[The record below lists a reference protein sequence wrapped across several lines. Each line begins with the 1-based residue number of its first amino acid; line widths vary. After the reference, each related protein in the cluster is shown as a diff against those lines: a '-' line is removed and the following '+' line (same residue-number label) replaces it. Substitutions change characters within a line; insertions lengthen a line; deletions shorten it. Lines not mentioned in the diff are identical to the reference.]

1 MATKAMKTKRSPLAG
16 RKIALG
22 VTGSIA
28 AYKACELV
36 RLYVKAGAEV
46 AVVMT
51 RGAQQFVAPLTFR
64 TLSRRSVTT
73 DLFENPA
80 TWVPGHVSLADWCDA
95 LVVAPCTANV
105 AANESVGSFALD
117 ALEASGT
124 ATLDVTAEGA
134 VSTTCPPP
142 AINTLNH
149 DLWILKSNAF
159 WTETGLAASTNR
171 ESASGGAITKYAYP
185 ATGSWNLA
193 FDWSPGT
200 PVPANI
206 ADWYNVAIG
215 SISDMPTGWICC
227 Y

>member
-1 MATKAMKTKRSPLAG
+1 MATKAMKAKRSPLAG
-16 RKIALG
+16 KKIALG

-64 TLSRRSVTT
+64 TLSRRSVAT

-105 AANESVGSFALD
+105 AAKMAHGIADDSLSALALACRKPKLVAPAMNEGMLD
-117 ALEASGT
+117 NPATRDNL
-124 ATLDVTAEGA
+124 ATLRARGIAVMDCGEGELACGVEGRGRMPEPAE
-134 VSTTCPPP
+134 V
-142 AINTLNH
+142 
-149 DLWILKSNAF
+149 
-159 WTETGLAASTNR
+159 LAAT
-171 ESASGGAITKYAYP
+171 EALLG
-185 ATGSWNLA
+185 
-193 FDWSPGT
+193 
-200 PVPANI
+200 
-206 ADWYNVAIG
+206 
-215 SISDMPTGWICC
+215 
-227 Y
+227 

>member
-1 MATKAMKTKRSPLAG
+1 MANTAKKTKRSPLAG

-46 AVVMT
+46 SVVMT

-80 TWVPGHVSLADWCDA
+80 TWVPGHISTADWCDA

-105 AANESVGSFALD
+105 AAKMAHGIADD
-117 ALEASGT
+117 ALSALALACRKPKLVAPAMNEGMLDNPAT
-124 ATLDVTAEGA
+124 RENLATLRRRGIAVMDCGEGELACGTEGRGRMPEPAE
-134 VSTTCPPP
+134 V
-142 AINTLNH
+142 
-149 DLWILKSNAF
+149 
-159 WTETGLAASTNR
+159 LAAT
-171 ESASGGAITKYAYP
+171 EALLG
-185 ATGSWNLA
+185 
-193 FDWSPGT
+193 
-200 PVPANI
+200 
-206 ADWYNVAIG
+206 
-215 SISDMPTGWICC
+215 
-227 Y
+227 

>member
-1 MATKAMKTKRSPLAG
+1 MMAKRRGSPLAG
-16 RKIALG
+16 KKIALG

-105 AANESVGSFALD
+105 AAKMAHGIADDSLSALALACRRPKLVAPAMNEGMLD
-117 ALEASGT
+117 NPATRDNL
-124 ATLDVTAEGA
+124 ATLRSRGVAVMDCSEGELA
-134 VSTTCPPP
+134 CG
-142 AINTLNH
+142 
-149 DLWILKSNAF
+149 
-159 WTETGLAASTNR
+159 TEGRGRMPEPSEVLAAT
-171 ESASGGAITKYAYP
+171 EALLG
-185 ATGSWNLA
+185 
-193 FDWSPGT
+193 
-200 PVPANI
+200 
-206 ADWYNVAIG
+206 
-215 SISDMPTGWICC
+215 
-227 Y
+227 

>member
-105 AANESVGSFALD
+105 AAKMAHGIADDSLSALALACRRPKLVAPAMNEGMLD
-117 ALEASGT
+117 NPATRDNL
-124 ATLDVTAEGA
+124 ATLRSRGVAVMDCGEGELA
-134 VSTTCPPP
+134 CG
-142 AINTLNH
+142 
-149 DLWILKSNAF
+149 
-159 WTETGLAASTNR
+159 TEGRGRMPEPSEVLAAT
-171 ESASGGAITKYAYP
+171 EALLG
-185 ATGSWNLA
+185 
-193 FDWSPGT
+193 
-200 PVPANI
+200 
-206 ADWYNVAIG
+206 
-215 SISDMPTGWICC
+215 
-227 Y
+227 

>member
-1 MATKAMKTKRSPLAG
+1 MATKAMKAKRSPLAG
-16 RKIALG
+16 KKIALG

-28 AYKACELV
+28 AYKACELT

-105 AANESVGSFALD
+105 AAKMAHGIADDLLTSVALATKAPIWVAPAMND
-117 ALEASGT
+117 GMWTNPATQENIAALKSRGVRFVQPGEGELACGTSGPGRM
-124 ATLDVTAEGA
+124 VEPEEIFRA
-134 VSTTCPPP
+134 VSGP
-142 AINTLNH
+142 
-149 DLWILKSNAF
+149 
-159 WTETGLAASTNR
+159 
-171 ESASGGAITKYAYP
+171 
-185 ATGSWNLA
+185 
-193 FDWSPGT
+193 
-200 PVPANI
+200 
-206 ADWYNVAIG
+206 
-215 SISDMPTGWICC
+215 MP
-227 Y
+227 

>member
-1 MATKAMKTKRSPLAG
+1 MARGSSPLRG

-51 RGAQQFVAPLTFR
+51 KGAQQFVAPLTFR
-64 TLSRRSVTT
+64 TLSRRTVTT

-105 AANESVGSFALD
+105 AAKMAHGIADD
-117 ALEASGT
+117 ALSALALACRKPKLVAPAMNEGMLDNPAT
-124 ATLDVTAEGA
+124 RENLATLRRRGIAVMDCGEGELACGTEGRGRMPEPAE
-134 VSTTCPPP
+134 V
-142 AINTLNH
+142 
-149 DLWILKSNAF
+149 
-159 WTETGLAASTNR
+159 LAAT
-171 ESASGGAITKYAYP
+171 EALLG
-185 ATGSWNLA
+185 
-193 FDWSPGT
+193 
-200 PVPANI
+200 
-206 ADWYNVAIG
+206 
-215 SISDMPTGWICC
+215 
-227 Y
+227 

>member
-1 MATKAMKTKRSPLAG
+1 MATKAMKAKRSPLAG
-16 RKIALG
+16 KKIALG

-28 AYKACELV
+28 AYQACELT

-105 AANESVGSFALD
+105 AAKMAHGIADDSLSALALACRKPKLVAPAMNEGMLD
-117 ALEASGT
+117 NPATRDNL
-124 ATLDVTAEGA
+124 ATLRARGIAVMDCGEGELACGTEGRGRMPEPAE
-134 VSTTCPPP
+134 V
-142 AINTLNH
+142 
-149 DLWILKSNAF
+149 
-159 WTETGLAASTNR
+159 LAAT
-171 ESASGGAITKYAYP
+171 EALLG
-185 ATGSWNLA
+185 
-193 FDWSPGT
+193 
-200 PVPANI
+200 
-206 ADWYNVAIG
+206 
-215 SISDMPTGWICC
+215 
-227 Y
+227 

>member
-64 TLSRRSVTT
+64 TLSRRSVAT

-105 AANESVGSFALD
+105 AAKMAHGIADDSLSALALACRKPKLVAPAMNEGMLD
-117 ALEASGT
+117 NPATRDNL
-124 ATLDVTAEGA
+124 ATLRSRGVAVMDCGEGELA
-134 VSTTCPPP
+134 CG
-142 AINTLNH
+142 
-149 DLWILKSNAF
+149 
-159 WTETGLAASTNR
+159 TEGRGRMPEPSEVLAAT
-171 ESASGGAITKYAYP
+171 EALLG
-185 ATGSWNLA
+185 
-193 FDWSPGT
+193 
-200 PVPANI
+200 
-206 ADWYNVAIG
+206 
-215 SISDMPTGWICC
+215 
-227 Y
+227 